1 VILHSMQ
8 DDMADS
14 VPDFTHN
21 IATAASTAHNPSIW
35 PDHSVFAQRW
45 LNRFADWQSPL
56 LPDLP
61 LLQAVSAFLED
72 LDDTGDEASLKKNLR
87 LKRQRIM
94 LEVMRR
100 DLLGLASL
108 QDVTQAL
115 SLLADRC
122 IDVAARFAHRQLA
135 ARYGE
140 PADCD
145 ALMVLGMGK
154 LGGRELNVSSDV
166 DLIFVYASESETLGA
181 AGTIGKRIS
190 HSEFFTQVGRRI
202 MNLISDA
209 TEDGFVFRVDMRL
222 RPNGDSGPLAVSLD
236 MLEEYF
242 FVQGREWERYAW
254 IKARVVNQAP
264 APAQA
269 PAFANACDALDRIR
283 RPFVFRKYLDFGAI
297 RALRDLHQQIRQEVR
312 RREKGEDAG
321 GIHVKLGRGGIRE
334 IEFMAQVFQLIRGG
348 REKDLQIR
356 PTLDV
361 LQLCCNKG
369 LISAQTLERLQQ
381 AYDFWRRLEHRLQY
395 VEDAQTHWLPPDET
409 VRSKMA
415 LAMGLPDAAALQTQ
429 IAHWQNFVDAQF
441 QEVFGDKQEDE
452 HETVTVDDWPEQ
464 WAEAFGKP
472 EQARAR
478 WQDLLNSSR
487 YRSLPATHRERVDRL
502 LPALL
507 QDCSQTPNADA
518 AWARSMDLLDS
529 IARRGAYL
537 SLLDEFPAARARVV
551 KLLSSSAWTSAYLRS
566 HPILLDELLDER
578 NLYAPPDWAAYE
590 TDLRNA
596 LDHAR
601 LPDGKPDLEQQ
612 MNVSRE
618 MHHTHLFRL
627 LVQDL
632 QSYWTVEQ
640 LADHLSAL
648 ADRTLA
654 AIMDAVWQQVPGRH
668 REKPR
673 FAIIAYGKLG
683 GKELGYAS
691 DLDLIFL
698 FDDEHESAPELYSKL
713 AQRLN
718 RWLTTQTSA
727 GILFETDYRLRPNGD
742 AGLLVSS
749 MDAFERYQRREGGV
763 GAWVWEHQAL
773 TRARYCVG
781 DTQLG
786 VRFEDIRTQTLR
798 TRRNIAELTA
808 QVVDMRARM
817 HEGHPNPTNLF
828 DLKHS
833 EGGMV
838 DIEFIVQFLVLAHS
852 ADHAELTANAGNIAL
867 LKRAG
872 ELGLID
878 SALAAKVADAYRR
891 FRARQHALR
900 LAGLDVSRVEP
911 DEFEK
916 DIAAVKALWTST
928 LVSAVPPPAT
938 CAAG

>member
-1 VILHSMQ
+1 MWGY
-8 DDMADS
+8 MADS
-14 VPDFTHN
+14 VPEFSDSSAHADSG
-21 IATAASTAHNPSIW
+21 ATPGSVWPAHS
-35 PDHSVFAQRW
+35 SFAMRW
-45 LNRFADWQSPL
+45 LNRFPQWNEALEPERS
-56 LPDLP
+56 LPDAVAT
-61 LLQAVSAFLED
+61 LLD
-72 LDDTGDEASLKKNLR
+72 NLDALQDEAELKKQLR

-108 QDVTQAL
+108 QDVTHAL
-115 SLLADRC
+115 SLLADRS
-122 IDVAARFAHRQLA
+122 IDVATRFAHRQLA

-140 PADCD
+140 PSDGD

-154 LGGRELNVSSDV
+154 LGGRELNASSDV
-166 DLIFVYASESETLGA
+166 DLIFVYASEKETQGVISA
-181 AGTIGKRIS
+181 QGNPGKRLS
-190 HSEFFTQVGRRI
+190 HAEFFTQVGRRV

-209 TEDGFVFRVDMRL
+209 SEDGFVFRVDMRL

-254 IKARVVNQAP
+254 IKARVVNTAP
-264 APAQA
+264 TPAHQPEFTA
-269 PAFANACDALDRIR
+269 ACDALERIR
-283 RPFVFRKYLDFGAI
+283 RPFVYRKYLDFGAI

-321 GIHVKLGRGGIRE
+321 GVHVKLGRGGIRE

-348 REKDLQIR
+348 REKELQIR
-356 PTLDV
+356 PTLEV
-361 LQLCCNKG
+361 LKLCCDKG
-369 LISAQTLERLQQ
+369 LISAETLAKLQA

-395 VEDAQTHWLPPDET
+395 VEDAQTHWLPADAA
-409 VRSKMA
+409 VRARMA
-415 LAMGLPDAAALQTQ
+415 KAMSLPDTDALNEQ
-429 IAHWQNFVDAQF
+429 IACWQNFVDAQF

-452 HETVTVDDWPEQ
+452 HETVTVDEWPEQ
-464 WAEAFGKP
+464 WAQSFYQP

-478 WQDLLNSSR
+478 WQDLLASSR

-502 LPALL
+502 MPALL
-507 QDCSQTPNADA
+507 QDCSQTSNADA

-551 KLLSSSAWTSAYLRS
+551 RLLSSSAWTAAYLRS

-578 NLYAPPDWAAYE
+578 NLYSPPDWMAYE
-590 TDLRNA
+590 AELRNA

-612 MNVSRE
+612 MNISRE
-618 MHHTHLFRL
+618 MHHTHMFRL

-632 QSYWTVEQ
+632 ESYWTVEQ

-654 AIMDAVWQQVPGRH
+654 AIMAEVWKQIPGRH
-668 REKPR
+668 CEHPH

-698 FDDEHESAPELYSKL
+698 FDDPHDSAPELYAKL

-718 RWLTTQTSA
+718 RWLTTQTPA
-727 GILFETDYRLRPNGD
+727 GILFDTDYRLRPNGD

-749 MDAFERYQRREGGV
+749 IDAFEKYQRREGGV

-773 TRARYCVG
+773 TRARFCVG
-781 DTQLG
+781 DEQLG
-786 VRFEDIRTQTLR
+786 QRFEAVRNTTLR
-798 TRRNIAELTA
+798 TPRDVAALAAE
-808 QVVDMRARM
+808 VVDMRRRM
-817 HEGHPNPTNLF
+817 HEGHPNPTDLF

-852 ADHAELTANAGNIAL
+852 SAHETLTANAGNIAL

-878 SALAAKVADAYRR
+878 AKLATQVADAYRR

-900 LAGLDVSRVEP
+900 LAGSDVSRVDAE
-911 DEFEK
+911 EFSK
-916 DIAAVKALWTST
+916 DIAAVTALWKTVV
-928 LVSAVPPPAT
+928 LSAAPPPAAS
-938 CAAG
+938 AAG